1 MPWAAGVAVL
11 VIALTSTAV
20 AEPRITIRDSTHK
33 YKYKPSTLY
42 FASPALMPPFKLTK
56 LQRWVSWSIRQSEG
70 DLGITHQ
77 GFTSGGF
84 LHAKTVYANVPESGQ
99 GNETNSHAV
108 SQYDV
113 ACFQQFSH

>member
-1 MPWAAGVAVL
+1 MRRSIAVVALSLIIAAFMA
-11 VIALTSTAV
+11 TSAFATPV
-20 AEPRITIRDSTHK
+20 PNQPPGQ
-33 YKYKPSTLY
+33 PS
-42 FASPALMPPFKLTK
+42 
-56 LQRWVSWSIRQSEG
+56 QSCE

-113 ACFQQFSH
+113 ACFQVAQQSH

>member
-1 MPWAAGVAVL
+1 MRGSIAVVALSL
-11 VIALTSTAV
+11 VIAAVLATSAFATPV
-20 AEPRITIRDSTHK
+20 PNQPPGQ
-33 YKYKPSTLY
+33 PS
-42 FASPALMPPFKLTK
+42 
-56 LQRWVSWSIRQSEG
+56 QSCE

-113 ACFQQFSH
+113 ACFQQFSHQG

>member
-1 MPWAAGVAVL
+1 MRRSIAVVAVAASL
-11 VIALTSTAV
+11 VFAALPATA
-20 AEPRITIRDSTHK
+20 ALAT
-33 YKYKPSTLY
+33 PSPNGPGQP
-42 FASPALMPPFKLTK
+42 S
-56 LQRWVSWSIRQSEG
+56 QSCE

>member
-1 MPWAAGVAVL
+1 MRRSIAVVALSLIIAAFMA
-11 VIALTSTAV
+11 TSA
-20 AEPRITIRDSTHK
+20 
-33 YKYKPSTLY
+33 
-42 FASPALMPPFKLTK
+42 FATRPPTSPGQPG
-56 LQRWVSWSIRQSEG
+56 QSCE

-84 LHAKTVYANVPESGQ
+84 LHAQTVYANVPESGQ
-99 GNETNSHAV
+99 GNETNPHAV

>member
-1 MPWAAGVAVL
+1 MRSSIAVVAL
-11 VIALTSTAV
+11 SLIIA
-20 AEPRITIRDSTHK
+20 
-33 YKYKPSTLY
+33 
-42 FASPALMPPFKLTK
+42 ALMATSAFGANPHQEGTTGQPG
-56 LQRWVSWSIRQSEG
+56 QSCE

-113 ACFQQFSH
+113 ACFQQFSHQG

>member
-1 MPWAAGVAVL
+1 MRRSIAVVALSL
-11 VIALTSTAV
+11 VIAAFMATAAFADNPHTTPGSTGQ
-20 AEPRITIRDSTHK
+20 PG
-33 YKYKPSTLY
+33 
-42 FASPALMPPFKLTK
+42 
-56 LQRWVSWSIRQSEG
+56 QSCE

-99 GNETNSHAV
+99 GNETNPHAV

-113 ACFQQFSH
+113 ACFQQFSHQG

>member
-1 MPWAAGVAVL
+1 MRRPIAVVAVAVSL
-11 VIALTSTAV
+11 VFAALPATA
-20 AEPRITIRDSTHK
+20 AFAT
-33 YKYKPSTLY
+33 PSTNGPGQP
-42 FASPALMPPFKLTK
+42 S
-56 LQRWVSWSIRQSEG
+56 QSCE